1 MLSKVYSMPCTGCQ
15 GGTSR
20 VELSAHEDSSSE
32 VIRRQSEAIITWM
45 RIRHQRSS
53 EVIRGHQEA
62 IITWMRMP
70 EWYTPMPSQC
80 AQNVLHGAERSYLR
94 DGVAVLS
101 TCTPRRARV
110 ARRGEV

>member
-1 MLSKVYSMPCTGCQ
+1 MARKRTEMNAL
-15 GGTSR
+15 
-20 VELSAHEDSSSE
+20 EDSSSE
-32 VIRRQSEAIITWM
+32 VIRRK
-45 RIRHQRSS
+45 S
-53 EVIRGHQEA
+53 EVIRGHQRSSPEDSSSEVIRRPSEV
-62 IITWMRMP
+62 IITWIRMP

-94 DGVAVLS
+94 NGIAVLS